1 MTFALIKREGLK
13 ELNKLAS
20 LQAQAKVFRL
30 QDKLG
35 KQNFHEDIEKVFE
48 PKTKA
53 IQKIS
58 GNLTK
63 TLTETSNKNNQA
75 IES

>member
-20 LQAQAKVFRL
+20 LQAQANVFRL

-53 IQKIS
+53 IQKIC
-58 GNLTK
+58 GYLTK
-63 TLTETSNKNNQA
+63 TLTETSIKNNQA